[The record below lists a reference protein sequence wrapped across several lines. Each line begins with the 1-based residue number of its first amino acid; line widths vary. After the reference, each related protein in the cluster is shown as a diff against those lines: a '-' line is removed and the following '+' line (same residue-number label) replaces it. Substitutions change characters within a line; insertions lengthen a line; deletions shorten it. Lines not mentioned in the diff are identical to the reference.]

1 MQDPMDERPPWARR
15 SVPPHVGEVGRLSA
29 VPPWTHGAAGMQGIS
44 PRPPRPPC
52 SKCHGE
58 ARYPGQRWGP
68 RCFARYHAN
77 RRARRRRERPA
88 GSVRDRATTYSIRQP
103 YNTPAPLFEQ
113 LKRVVLEVP
122 KYRNRPE
129 TIRISLL
136 PYRQHLYVDARIYL
150 KGKPTRKGITIH
162 SDLVPAVLEGMQRA
176 LRTSWDQLPRPWEHE
191 PGPAPGQ
198 TGITWPAGLW

>member
-1 MQDPMDERPPWARR
+1 MQHPTHEWSRWNHRPAHDA
-15 SVPPHVGEVGRLSA
+15 SGEVGRLSTT
-29 VPPWTHGAAGMQGIS
+29 PKWTDSAAGMQGIS
-44 PRPPRPPC
+44 PRQGRPPC

-58 ARYPGQRWGP
+58 PRYPGQRWGP

-77 RRARRRRERPA
+77 RRARRRREREA
-88 GSVRDRATTYSIRQP
+88 GPVRDKATIFNTRRR
-103 YNTPAPLFEQ
+103 YNTPPPLFEQ

-136 PYRQHLYVDARIYL
+136 PYRAHMYVDVRTYL

-162 SDLVPAVLEGMQRA
+162 SDLVPAVMEGMQRA
-176 LRTSWDQLPRPWEHE
+176 LHTWWDDLPRQWERE
-191 PGPAPGQ
+191 PGPTRWQ
-198 TGITWPAGLW
+198 TGVTWPDHLG